1 MSLIGRVV
9 GMAVVGMAGA
19 MAVAAAG
26 AMSAKQR
33 IVQTTDP
40 SDDEISLGSIF
51 GPLAFRSTSTNF
63 RGGTI
68 ECWYGG
74 GAVDLRDATLAPEGA
89 TLTVKAVFG
98 GGQILVPPQWKVVT
112 HVTGVGGTQDSRPA
126 LGQVDGAPTLTI
138 LGTVVFGGFQV
149 LSELD
154 EGQEDWLRT
163 QEAALD
169 AAAAAKAKPVEGSDQ
184 PAPLPDAEPMA
195 GTEPEMTPAV

>member
-1 MSLIGRVV
+1 MGFIGRVV
-9 GMAVVGMAGA
+9 GLAVVGMAGV
-19 MAVAAAG
+19 MAVGAAG

-33 IVQTTDP
+33 IVPTTDP
-40 SDDEISLGSIF
+40 ADDEITLASIF
-51 GPLAFRSTSTNF
+51 GPLAYRSTATNF

-89 TLTVKAVFG
+89 TLTVKAIFG
-98 GGQILVPPQWKVVT
+98 GGQILVPPTWKVVT

-126 LGQVDGAPTLTI
+126 IGQIDGAPTLTI
-138 LGTVVFGGFQV
+138 NGTVVFGGFQV

-154 EGQEDWLRT
+154 EGQEDWLRS

-169 AAAAAKAKPVEGSDQ
+169 AAAAAKAKPVEAIDE
-184 PAPLPDAEPMA
+184 PAVPTIDP
-195 GTEPEMTPAV
+195 EPEMTPAG

>member
-1 MSLIGRVV
+1 MGFIGRIV
-9 GMAVVGMAGA
+9 GLAVVGMAGV
-19 MAVAAAG
+19 MAVGAAG

-33 IVQTTDP
+33 IVPTTDP
-40 SDDEISLGSIF
+40 ADDEITLASIF
-51 GPLAFRSTSTNF
+51 GPLAYRSTATNF

-89 TLTVKAVFG
+89 TLNVKAIFG
-98 GGQILVPPQWKVVT
+98 GGQILVPPTWKVVT

-126 LGQVDGAPTLTI
+126 LGQIDGAPTLTI
-138 LGTVVFGGFQV
+138 TGTVVFGGFQV

-163 QEAALD
+163 QEAAID
-169 AAAAAKAKPVEGSDQ
+169 AAAAAKAKPVEALDQ
-184 PAPLPDAEPMA
+184 PAPVA
-195 GTEPEMTPAV
+195 GAEPEMTPAG